1 VADRWWPLRVP
12 AVVAGLLLVERL
24 LMDEVGTPATLLRE
38 LGDLGDARTSPVGS
52 MLALMALLVEAI
64 ARLRPGG
71 PGAPVA
77 VHVPGPTGRIAGRLA
92 SVVTPV
98 AARRL
103 LDLLVGG
110 ALFAQATLAAMP
122 GAPPH
127 RWSALR
133 LILPLRSSYACVA
146 SSR

>member
-1 VADRWWPLRVP
+1 
-12 AVVAGLLLVERL
+12 
-24 LMDEVGTPATLLRE
+24 
-38 LGDLGDARTSPVGS
+38 
-52 MLALMALLVEAI
+52 MLCML
-64 ARLRPGG
+64 
-71 PGAPVA
+71 
-77 VHVPGPTGRIAGRLA
+77 PGPTGRIAGRLA

-98 AARRL
+98 AVRRL

-110 ALFAQATLAAMP
+110 ALFAQATLAATP

-133 LILPLRSSYACVA
+133 LILPLCSSYACVA